1 MRAAKLKQVE
11 IARLAG
17 VSQATVSRVLKGNPQ
32 VKEELRQRVLAV
44 VQELGYVPDARA
56 QSLRSQ
62 RTRLLGLVV
71 HRAPAALAGDPFFS
85 ALIAAIIEHAA
96 KHDYHLCVDTART
109 ARSQRAIYEELLR
122 TRRVDGLILVES
134 ETRDRRIERLTSEG
148 FPFVLI
154 GRYEPE
160 DATYSVDN
168 DNIGAAHM
176 ATDYLIRTGR
186 RRIAYIGGPAGLT
199 VTRDRLQGYRN
210 ALEAHGIPY
219 DPYRVMFTD
228 FSERSAANAM
238 AELLSLSP
246 HPDAVLA
253 LDDVIAASAMLEAK
267 RRGVRIPDDIAFV
280 GFNDSPLC
288 RYVEPNLTSVAVDI
302 PLLAGKAT
310 ETLIA
315 LVEGRAP
322 EAKRQ
327 IVPTRLVKR
336 ESA

>member
-1 MRAAKLKQVE
+1 
-11 IARLAG
+11 AG
-17 VSQATVSRVLKGNPQ
+17 VSQATVSRVLKGDPQ
-32 VKEELRQRVLAV
+32 VNEAMRARVLAV

-71 HRAPAALAGDPFFS
+71 HRASEALAGDPFFS
-85 ALIAAIIEHAA
+85 ALIASIIEQAG
-96 KHDYHLCVDTART
+96 KHEYHLCVDTART

-134 ETRDRRIERLTSEG
+134 ETQDRRIERLSREG

-154 GRYEPE
+154 GRYEPQ
-160 DATYSVDN
+160 DAIYSVDN
-168 DNIGAAHM
+168 DNVGAAQM

-199 VTRDRLQGYRN
+199 VTRDRLQGYKN

-219 DPYRVMFTD
+219 DPRRVVFAE
-228 FSERSAANAM
+228 FNERSAASAM
-238 AELLSLSP
+238 TDLLGQTP
-246 HPDAVLA
+246 PPDAVLG
-253 LDDVIAASAMLEAK
+253 LDDLIALGAMREAK
-267 RRGVRIPDDIAFV
+267 RRGICIPDDIAFI

-288 RYVEPNLTSVAVDI
+288 RYVEPSLTSIAVDI
-302 PLLAGKAT
+302 PALARKAT

-315 LVEGRAP
+315 LIEGHMP
-322 EAKRQ
+322 PAKRQ
-327 IVPTRLVKR
+327 IVPARLVKR

>member
-1 MRAAKLKQVE
+1 MAELKQVE

-17 VSQATVSRVLKGNPQ
+17 VSQATVSRVLKGDPQ
-32 VKEELRQRVLAV
+32 VNEAMRERVLAV
-44 VQELGYVPDARA
+44 VRELGYVPDARA

-71 HRAPAALAGDPFFS
+71 HRAPEALAGDPFFS
-85 ALIAAIIEHAA
+85 ALIASIIEQAG

-134 ETRDRRIERLTSEG
+134 EAHDRRIERLSSEG

-154 GRYEPE
+154 GRYEPQ
-160 DATYSVDN
+160 DALYTVDN
-168 DNIGAAHM
+168 DNVGAAFM

-199 VTRDRLQGYRN
+199 VTRDRLQGYKN

-219 DPYRVMFTD
+219 QPALVTFAE
-228 FSERSAANAM
+228 FNERSAASAM
-238 AELLSLSP
+238 AELLSQSP
-246 HPDAVLA
+246 APDAVLG
-253 LDDVIAASAMLEAK
+253 LDDLIALGALREAK
-267 RRGVRIPDDIAFV
+267 RQGIRVPDEIAFI

-288 RYVEPNLTSVAVDI
+288 RYVEPSLTSIAVDI
-302 PLLAGKAT
+302 PALARHAT

-315 LVEGRAP
+315 LIEGRAP
-322 EAKRQ
+322 ETRRR
-327 IVPTRLVKR
+327 IVPARLVKR

>member
-1 MRAAKLKQVE
+1 MAELKQVE

-17 VSQATVSRVLKGNPQ
+17 VSQATVSRVLKGDPQ
-32 VKEELRQRVLAV
+32 VNEAMRARVLAV

-71 HRAPAALAGDPFFS
+71 HRASEALAGDPFFS
-85 ALIAAIIEHAA
+85 ALIASIIEQAG
-96 KHDYHLCVDTART
+96 KHEYHLCVDTART

-134 ETRDRRIERLTSEG
+134 ETQDRRIERLSREG

-154 GRYEPE
+154 GRYEPQ
-160 DATYSVDN
+160 DAIYSVDN
-168 DNIGAAHM
+168 DNVGAAQM

-199 VTRDRLQGYRN
+199 VTRDRLQGYKN

-219 DPYRVMFTD
+219 DPRRVVFAE
-228 FSERSAANAM
+228 FNERSAASAM
-238 AELLSLSP
+238 TDLLGQTP
-246 HPDAVLA
+246 PPDAVLG
-253 LDDVIAASAMLEAK
+253 LDDLIALGAMREAK
-267 RRGVRIPDDIAFV
+267 RRGIRIPDDIAFI

-288 RYVEPNLTSVAVDI
+288 RYVEPSLTSIAVDI
-302 PLLAGKAT
+302 PALARKAT

-315 LVEGRAP
+315 LIEGHTP
-322 EAKRQ
+322 PAKRQ
-327 IVPTRLVKR
+327 IVPARLVKR

>member
-1 MRAAKLKQVE
+1 MAELKQSE
-11 IARLAG
+11 IAKLAG

-32 VKEELRQRVLAV
+32 VNEEMRRRVLAV

-62 RTRLLGLVV
+62 RTHLLGLVV
-71 HRAPAALAGDPFFS
+71 HRSPEALAGDPFFS
-85 ALIAAIIEHAA
+85 TLIAAIIDHAS

-134 ETRDRRIERLTSEG
+134 ETRDRRIERLSSEG

-160 DATYSVDN
+160 DAIYSVDN
-168 DNIGAAHM
+168 DNIGAAYM
-176 ATDYLIRTGR
+176 ATEYLIRTGR

-199 VTRDRLQGYRN
+199 VTRDRLQGYKN
-210 ALEAHGIPY
+210 ALEACGIPY
-219 DPYRVMFTD
+219 DPRLVVFAE
-228 FSERSAANAM
+228 FSERSAASAM
-238 AELLSLSP
+238 TELLSQSP
-246 HPDAVLA
+246 PPDAVIG
-253 LDDVIAASAMLEAK
+253 LDDVIAAGAMREAK
-267 RRGVRIPDDIAFV
+267 RHGLHIPEEIAFI

-288 RYVEPNLTSVAVDI
+288 RYVEPSLTSIAVDI
-302 PLLAGKAT
+302 PTLAGRAT

-315 LVEGRAP
+315 LIEGRTPDAP
-322 EAKRQ
+322 KRQ
-327 IVPTRLVKR
+327 IVPARLVKR

>member
-1 MRAAKLKQVE
+1 MAELKQVE

-17 VSQATVSRVLKGNPQ
+17 VSQATVSRVLKGDPQ
-32 VKEELRQRVLAV
+32 VNDEMRERVLAV

-71 HRAPAALAGDPFFS
+71 HRAPEALAGDPFFS
-85 ALIAAIIEHAA
+85 ALIASIVEQAGR
-96 KHDYHLCVDTART
+96 HDYHLCVDTART

-134 ETRDRRIERLTSEG
+134 ETHDKRIERLSREG

-154 GRYEPE
+154 GRYEPI
-160 DATYSVDN
+160 DAICSVDN
-168 DNIGAAHM
+168 DNIGAAFM

-199 VTRDRLQGYRN
+199 VTRDRLQGYKN
-210 ALEAHGIPY
+210 ALESHGVGY
-219 DPYRVMFTD
+219 DPRRVVFAE
-228 FSERSAANAM
+228 FNERSAASAM
-238 AELLSLSP
+238 VELLNP
-246 HPDAVLA
+246 TPPPDAVVGMDDLIA
-253 LDDVIAASAMLEAK
+253 LSAMRAAK
-267 RRGVRIPDDIAFV
+267 RQGRRVPDDIAFI

-288 RYVEPNLTSVAVDI
+288 LYVEPSLTSITVDI
-302 PLLAGKAT
+302 PALARRAT
-310 ETLIA
+310 EMLITLI
-315 LVEGRAP
+315 EGHEPRP
-322 EAKRQ
+322 KRQ
-327 IVPTRLVKR
+327 IVPARLVKR